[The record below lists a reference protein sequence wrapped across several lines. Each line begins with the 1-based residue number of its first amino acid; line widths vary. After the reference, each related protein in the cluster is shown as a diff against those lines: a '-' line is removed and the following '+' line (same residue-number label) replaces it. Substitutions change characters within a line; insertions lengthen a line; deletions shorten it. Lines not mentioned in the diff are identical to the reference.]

1 MTRHKTEHHTSTR
14 THQPRG
20 STRRFAQRRR
30 TNLHRTRGGLDASS
44 RQPRGSATS
53 CPPPRSTGHH
63 PRHLGSPRS
72 TERHS
77 QSSRDRGAHAGPLDL
92 AYAAARAQRALD
104 DANQKILR
112 REARRRR
119 FDGDI
124 EQAKTAARE
133 ASLVVEREQQ
143 ALAQSAASAA
153 AEATAAPSPSSR
165 PQGVASQR
173 PRPGNDA
180 FFKDIVACMAS
191 APRVDFSS
199 ALATAVVETAC
210 ALLTS
215 ERPASLQVDALS
227 VEAA

>member
-1 MTRHKTEHHTSTR
+1 MTRQKTVHHTSTR
-14 THQPRG
+14 SHQPSG
-20 STRRFAQRRR
+20 SLRWFALRRR
-30 TNLHRTRGGLDASS
+30 TNPHRTRGRLDASS

-53 CPPPRSTGHH
+53 CPPPALDRA
-63 PRHLGSPRS
+63 PPPPPGSPRS
-72 TERHS
+72 TERHP
-77 QSSRDRGAHAGPLDL
+77 QSSRDRGAHAAPLEL

-104 DANQKILR
+104 DANRTI
-112 REARRRR
+112 ARRRR

-133 ASLVVEREQQ
+133 SSVG
-143 ALAQSAASAA
+143 SAA
-153 AEATAAPSPSSR
+153 AGAIAAPLPSSR

-180 FFKDIVACMAS
+180 FFKGIVACMAS

-210 ALLTS
+210 ALLSS
-215 ERPASLQVDALS
+215 ERPATRQADVLS